1 MSGHHHLSLKVLL
14 GTALALGVLTVL
26 TVSVAMIHIPSPFN
40 IVVAIAIAAVKAY
53 LVVMYFMNL
62 RNDSKFNLLSF
73 GFSILFSLVFAL
85 FFMPIK
91 DGQSDSQYYT
101 IKEKVFDFIS
111 NLSIPINTDLL
122 AIITATLTIVILISG
137 YFIFEE
143 HKSLQ

>member
-1 MSGHHHLSLKVLL
+1 
-14 GTALALGVLTVL
+14 
-26 TVSVAMIHIPSPFN
+26 
-40 IVVAIAIAAVKAY
+40 
-53 LVVMYFMNL
+53 MYFYLMQARQL
-62 RNDSKFNLLSF
+62 VDSILKTIEIENAPANATDLIMQKISNSVMAKERKNGFYKFIISLF

-143 HKSLQ
+143 HKSFQEVCDHKYEFQNEKL